1 MKEEE
6 KYCDSLFRYVRRPT
20 CAVHTG
26 TVTIGGTAPLVVQSM
41 CTTDTLDT
49 EASVVQAK
57 EIVGAGGRLVR
68 FTAQT
73 VRHAA
78 NMGEIRRKLA
88 AEGCDVPLVADIH
101 FNPKA
106 AFEAAR
112 QVQKVRIN
120 PGNFIDKRARF
131 DTVEY
136 TEEEYEAE
144 LERLRVRLHELLEIC
159 RQYETALR
167 IGVNHGSLSDR
178 IMSRY
183 GDTPAGMVA
192 SAMEF
197 LRICRDENFQKVVV
211 SMKSSNTQVMV
222 HAYRLLCAAMRREGM
237 EYPLH
242 LGVTEAGEGED
253 GRIRSA
259 VGIGALLNDGIG
271 DTLRVSLTEHPAR
284 EIPVACMLAKHY
296 DGRGKNPSLPV
307 CGTESY
313 RPYESVRR
321 PTRRIHNIGGAF
333 PPVVIG
339 EEGALSPD
347 FSPAMLEDKTVSIT
361 LKELSE
367 MPARRIPED
376 KVLVLHSEH
385 ANAPA
390 EIRAFFLHLDA
401 KGVTNPVVIRRVYD
415 AVSWDELAVYAAAD
429 LGMAFIDGM
438 GDGLWIESRNPE
450 IAKGRLTEL
459 AFGILQAARVRISR
473 TEYISCPGCGRTLY
487 SLEDSLREI
496 KRKTGGLKGLKIAVM
511 GCIVNGP
518 GEMAD
523 ADYGYVGSGP
533 KRVTLYKGKEPVRR
547 NVPQDEAVDALIEL
561 IKKNGDWRE

>member
-1 MKEEE
+1 MKEIEV
-6 KYCDSLFRYVRRPT
+6 YCDSLFRYNRRST
-20 CAVHTG
+20 QAVPVG
-26 TVTIGGTAPLVVQSM
+26 TVMIGGTAPIVVQSM

-49 EASVVQAK
+49 DASVFQTQ
-57 EIVGAGGRLVR
+57 EIVDAGGQLIR

-78 NMGEIRRKLA
+78 NLGEIRRRLK
-88 AEGCDVPLVADIH
+88 EKGYDVPLVADIH
-101 FNPKA
+101 FNPKV

-120 PGNFIDKRARF
+120 PGNFIDKRASF
-131 DTVEY
+131 NQVEY
-136 TEEEYEAE
+136 SEEEYAAE
-144 LERLRVRLHELLEIC
+144 LERLRKQLHDLLELC
-159 RQYETALR
+159 RQYGTALR

-183 GDTPAGMVA
+183 GDTPEGMVA

-197 LRICRDENFQKVVV
+197 LRICREEKFHHVVV

-222 HAYRLLCAAMRREGM
+222 HAYRLLCATMRGEGM
-237 EYPLH
+237 SYPLH

-253 GRIRSA
+253 GRIKSS
-259 VGIGALLNDGIG
+259 VGIGALLNDGLG

-284 EIPVACMLAKHY
+284 EIPVARMLSEYYRDREKTA
-296 DGRGKNPSLPV
+296 SLPI
-307 CGTESY
+307 CETTSY
-313 RPYESVRR
+313 YPYESVRR
-321 PTRRIHNIGGAF
+321 KTCEVNGVGGNQ

-339 EEGALSPD
+339 ESGGVKAD
-347 FSPAMLEDKTVSIT
+347 FSPISLRDKLFPLKLE
-361 LKELSE
+361 ELLPLS
-367 MPARRIPED
+367 ADSIPED
-376 KVLVLHSEH
+376 KIVVLCSEH
-385 ANAPA
+385 SNIPA
-390 EIRAFFLHLDA
+390 EIRAFFLQLDA
-401 KGVTNPVVIRRVYD
+401 KGIKNPVIIHRMYD
-415 AVSWDELAVYAAAD
+415 AVSWEELSIYASAD

-438 GDGLWIESRNPE
+438 GDGLWIETKNNTIPK
-450 IAKGRLTEL
+450 ARLTEL
-459 AFGILQAARVRISR
+459 AFGILQAARVRISK

-496 KRKTGGLKGLKIAVM
+496 KQKTSRLKGLKIAIM

-533 KRVTLYKGKEPVRR
+533 KRVTLYKGKVPVRR
-547 NVPQDEAVDALIEL
+547 NVPQEEAVDALIEL
-561 IKKNGDWRE
+561 IKENGDWKE